1 MEMHLFVAMVIGMF
15 DLEPL
20 DPIPAPV
27 SQLHIQYWW
36 NLYIGR
42 EMGGGGEGG

>member
-20 DPIPAPV
+20 DPTIPSPV
-27 SQLHIQYWW
+27 SS
-36 NLYIGR
+36 NP
-42 EMGGGGEGG
+42 